1 MTLTATVLQDRLNHR
16 LHETGVAGA
25 ALSCIRDDDILLAC
39 GGVRDRNDGTPVDAG
54 TVFDV
59 ASLTKPLVSY
69 AVLQLADAGVLDLD
83 APLAAF
89 TPPLVAGDARAAAI
103 TARHVL
109 SHTGGLP
116 NLRGSEPLRTYF
128 APGERF
134 SYSSVGF
141 GYLQSALEA
150 VTGEPL
156 EALARRLVFAPL
168 GMASSSLEWQPRFA
182 GNFVHPHEHDKRTA
196 KHYPPGAHASYSLH
210 TTAHDY
216 ARFVQAAL
224 RGERLRPATHRQ
236 WLEPVLPA
244 PRDSVLSLETEAAP
258 TAGSGIG
265 WGLGWGIETARG
277 AFFQWGKMPGV
288 RAFVMGSPAERR
300 AVVLLSNSNRGLRLM
315 HDAAQWILPGEHA
328 AVRWLQ
334 ACVSE

>member
-1 MTLTATVLQDRLNHR
+1 MTLTATVLQDRLHHR

-83 APLAAF
+83 APLAA
-89 TPPLVAGDARAAAI
+89 TPRWSPAMRAAAI

-109 SHTGGLP
+109 SHTAACP
-116 NLRGSEPLRTYF
+116 TACAAASRC
-128 APGERF
+128 APISPRASAS

-156 EALARRLVFAPL
+156 EAWRRTVFAPL
-168 GMASSSLEWQPRFA
+168 GMASSSTEWQPRFA
-182 GNFVHPHEHDKRTA
+182 ATSSIRTSTTSAPPSTTRRACPRTRCTPRRTTMRASCERCCVVSACARPYTGNGWSRSCRRRATA
-196 KHYPPGAHASYSLH
+196 M
-210 TTAHDY
+210 
-216 ARFVQAAL
+216 
-224 RGERLRPATHRQ
+224 
-236 WLEPVLPA
+236 
-244 PRDSVLSLETEAAP
+244 LSLETEAAP

-315 HDAAQWILPGEHA
+315 HDAAQWILPASMRRCAG
-328 AVRWLQ
+328 
-334 ACVSE
+334 